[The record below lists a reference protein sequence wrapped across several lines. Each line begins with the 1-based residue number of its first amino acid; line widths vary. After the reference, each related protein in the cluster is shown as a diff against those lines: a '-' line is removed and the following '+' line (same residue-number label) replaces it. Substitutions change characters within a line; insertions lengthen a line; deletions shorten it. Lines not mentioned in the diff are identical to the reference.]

1 MHLEPQEQVQAV
13 WVWLGLIAPCKF
25 GSSEKLE
32 LKWQNSKLLAR
43 CYSFMH
49 SYLTL
54 ELCHL
59 VKLSYVA
66 LLDSGCVLSTELFTL
81 LRIIM

>member
-1 MHLEPQEQVQAV
+1 
-13 WVWLGLIAPCKF
+13 
-25 GSSEKLE
+25 
-32 LKWQNSKLLAR
+32 
-43 CYSFMH
+43 MH

-81 LRIIM
+81 LRIIMWKLFSIGSGVNY